1 MNNPDL
7 SASVH
12 MPIPEFRVVG
22 FPGPFRAWG
31 IDALHG
37 LLAQSGHNL
46 VVMDHLS
53 DDRSAVQMLL
63 GLDHAS
69 ERRDIPVVA
78 FIDAPGPALQALLA
92 DGVDEITHTR
102 AMTAIL
108 AGLSGL
114 DRRTDALVIRP
125 AAGADLSATARHLAK
140 WLGLAGGDIAPA
152 PVPIAELGGFT
163 RQIADE
169 LLTPMLDAVLSGVRQ
184 EFLLPRECLLCR
196 THDPAAPVVDISGPA
211 RPLYF
216 GPFFHFPHGPWQVEL
231 ELWFSDD
238 VGDASFAAELF
249 TGVLLSRA
257 RMRPGRGGWFRAAF
271 PVQIDQPEIPIELR
285 IWVERGAIEGRMGLR
300 QIKFVPVIPSA
311 VDP

>member
-1 MNNPDL
+1 MDNSDERA
-7 SASVH
+7 SAH
-12 MPIPEFRVVG
+12 LPIPEFRVVG

-31 IDALHG
+31 IEALHG
-37 LLAQSGHNL
+37 LLEQSGHDL
-46 VVMDHLS
+46 VVMDHLT

-63 GLDHAS
+63 GLDHNS
-69 ERRDIPVVA
+69 PSRDIPLIA

-92 DGVDEITHTR
+92 DGVDEVTQTR
-102 AMTAIL
+102 AMTAVL
-108 AGLSGL
+108 AGLPGL
-114 DRRTDALVIRP
+114 NLMADALVIRP
-125 AAGADLSATARHLAK
+125 QDATNNADAARRLAR
-140 WLGLAGGDIAPA
+140 WLGLAGGDIAPPPA
-152 PVPIAELGGFT
+152 PVTELAGFT

-169 LLTPMLDAVLSGVRQ
+169 LLTPMLDAVLSGVRL

-196 THDPAAPVVDISGPA
+196 THDQAAPVVDIAGPA

-216 GPFFHFPHGPWQVEL
+216 GPFFHFPGGAWRVEL

-257 RMRPGRGGWFRAAF
+257 RMRPGRGGWFRAEF
-271 PVQIDQPEIPIELR
+271 PVQIDHPDIPIELR

-300 QIKFVPVIPSA
+300 QIKFVPVT
-311 VDP
+311 